1 MTNNHNKNNPDKITL
16 VCHHSTKNSINCA
29 FVDTS
34 LVRRRVRTKHCQF
47 KCTPQGNVV
56 PGTFFDQQFYK
67 TFVPHGVKVTFGHVK
82 AAELAACGSA
92 HAATK
97 RWEPGKSMFWAAD
110 HTDLSPL

>member
-1 MTNNHNKNNPDKITL
+1 MKDFFDFFEKIVKANDKQTENVIITKKNPDKITL
-16 VCHHSTKNSINCA
+16 VCHHSAKNSINRA

-67 TFVPHGVKVTFGHVK
+67 TFVPQG
-82 AAELAACGSA
+82 
-92 HAATK
+92 
-97 RWEPGKSMFWAAD
+97 
-110 HTDLSPL
+110 